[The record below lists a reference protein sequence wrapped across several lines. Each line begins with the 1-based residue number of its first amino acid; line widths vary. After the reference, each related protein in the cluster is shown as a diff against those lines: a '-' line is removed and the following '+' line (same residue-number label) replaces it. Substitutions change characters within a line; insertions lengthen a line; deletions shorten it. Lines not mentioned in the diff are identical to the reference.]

1 MNDTAGLPSDVN
13 PGGPTSAGVTSP
25 TAIPT
30 PIPAAGRV
38 LGVDLGSTRVDRVRD
53 RPREHRALAAV
64 VAEYGA
70 VGVVVGL
77 PLSLSG
83 AYGPAALRALEEVDV
98 LRGSLDVPVE
108 VIDERFSTVSAQVA
122 LRAGGRPARRQR
134 EVVDQTAAAVVLQV
148 WLDRRSATVGPT
160 LRPSDVPAT
169 P

>member
-1 MNDTAGLPSDVN
+1 
-13 PGGPTSAGVTSP
+13 
-25 TAIPT
+25 
-30 PIPAAGRV
+30 
-38 LGVDLGSTRVDRVRD
+38 
-53 RPREHRALAAV
+53 

>member
-1 MNDTAGLPSDVN
+1 MNDTAGLPSDVH
-13 PGGPTSAGVTSP
+13 PGGPTSAGVTPPIAMP
-25 TAIPT
+25 TAIPAST
-30 PIPAAGRV
+30 PPSTPPLIPAAGRV
-38 LGVDLGSTRVDRVRD
+38 LGVDLGTARVGVAVSDGAQRLATGATRVDRVRD
-53 RPREHRALAAV
+53 RSREHRALAAV

-83 AYGPAALRALEEVDV
+83 AHGP
-98 LRGSLDVPVE
+98 
-108 VIDERFSTVSAQVA
+108 VA

-148 WLDRRSATVGPT
+148 WLDRRSAAVGPT
-160 LRPSDVPAT
+160 LRPSDVPAA